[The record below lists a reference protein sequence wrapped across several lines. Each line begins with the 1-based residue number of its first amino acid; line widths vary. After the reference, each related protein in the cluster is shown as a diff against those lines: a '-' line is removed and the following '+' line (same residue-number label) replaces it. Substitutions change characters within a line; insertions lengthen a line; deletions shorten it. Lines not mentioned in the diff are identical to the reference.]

1 MFPHKIFK
9 RALKRSFP
17 KVHGK
22 PKFCGAQRYI
32 TDFEGFDGSPDDPY
46 FVYVFRVGATEITLE
61 FRSSLSWI
69 SIDLHGTDKGYAT
82 LWEGSAK

>member
-9 RALKRSFP
+9 RVLKERFP
-17 KVHGK
+17 KVHDK
-22 PKFCGAQRYI
+22 PQFCGFTRYV
-32 TDFEGFDGSPDDPY
+32 TDIYGFDGTPDDPY
-46 FVYVFRVGATEITLE
+46 FVCAFRVGGTDITLE

-69 SIDLHGTDKGYAT
+69 TIDQYGTDKGYIT

>member
-9 RALKRSFP
+9 RVLRQKFP
-17 KVHGK
+17 NVHKK
-22 PKFCGAQRYI
+22 PIFTGVQRYV
-32 TDFEGFDGSPDDPY
+32 TDLEGFDGSPDDPY
-46 FVYVFRVGATEITLE
+46 FVFAFRLGSADITLE

-69 SIDLHGTDKGYAT
+69 SIDVHGTDKGYIT

>member
-9 RALKRSFP
+9 RVLRQTFP
-17 KVHGK
+17 KVYGK
-22 PKFCGAQRYI
+22 PTFCGVQRYI

-46 FVYVFRVGATEITLE
+46 FVYAFRVGATNITLE
-61 FRSSLSWI
+61 FRSSLCWV
-69 SIDLHGTDKGYAT
+69 SIDLHGTDKRYVT

>member
-9 RALKRSFP
+9 RVLRQTFP

-22 PKFCGAQRYI
+22 PAFCGVQRYV
-32 TDFEGFDGSPDDPY
+32 TDFEGFDGSPDNPY
-46 FVYVFRVGATEITLE
+46 YVYAFRVGATDITLE

-69 SIDLHGTDKGYAT
+69 SIDLHGTDKEYVT

>member
-9 RALKRSFP
+9 RVLRQTFP

-22 PKFCGAQRYI
+22 PKFCGVQRYA
-32 TDFEGFDGSPDDPY
+32 TDFEGFDGSPNDPY
-46 FVYVFRVGATEITLE
+46 FVYAFRVGATDITLE
-61 FRSSLSWI
+61 FRSSLCWI
-69 SIDLHGTDKGYAT
+69 NIDIHGTNKGYVK